1 MNAQQYEESFL
12 LAEKL
17 ITQDPPDF
25 ARAIPLLCEAAEA
38 GHIEAAFQLAGCLIE
53 HHENEQ
59 DLAIAVEYLKQAAR
73 AGHPYARYNLL
84 QLQENNGIEVEKLIA
99 AYQEL
104 AEEGLA
110 PAQLRLMRL
119 YADNGNDQEAVK
131 WALKAAKQQNPQA
144 QYFLAQHYQYSSSP
158 DLEYSHK
165 LYQQSAAQGFIA
177 AHWQLGLQYK
187 LGQGV
192 AQNPEKA
199 IEHLRIAA
207 DYDIVP
213 AQTSLAELL
222 AASNPAEALEWFEK
236 AAEQGDSNAHV
247 ALAEIY
253 LLGKNTERNPQ
264 KAYQHA
270 KFAADQNDPEGLRLL
285 GDIHRYGL
293 GRAVD
298 ADMARQY
305 YQRSADLG
313 NLVAYQKLLSDSALN
328 NQQNYE
334 LTKEIALQRQ
344 EAERLYKLA
353 FAAHYGLKR
362 QQNYAEALDLYHQS
376 AERGHSKSQTNL
388 GMMYYS
394 GQGVPVDYAQAAKWF
409 EAAAKQRDTMA
420 QYNLACLYYHGMGV
434 EKDINNACFWLQEA
448 IQHGHEQ
455 QDVLKELLAQ
465 WKQFAQK
472 TSAA

>member
-1 MNAQQYEESFL
+1 M
-12 LAEKL
+12 
-17 ITQDPPDF
+17 
-25 ARAIPLLCEAAEA
+25 
-38 GHIEAAFQLAGCLIE
+38 
-53 HHENEQ
+53 
-59 DLAIAVEYLKQAAR
+59 
-73 AGHPYARYNLL
+73 
-84 QLQENNGIEVEKLIA
+84 
-99 AYQEL
+99 
-104 AEEGLA
+104 
-110 PAQLRLMRL
+110 
-119 YADNGNDQEAVK
+119 
-131 WALKAAKQQNPQA
+131 
-144 QYFLAQHYQYSSSP
+144 
-158 DLEYSHK
+158 
-165 LYQQSAAQGFIA
+165 
-177 AHWQLGLQYK
+177 
-187 LGQGV
+187 
-192 AQNPEKA
+192 
-199 IEHLRIAA
+199 
-207 DYDIVP
+207 
-213 AQTSLAELL
+213 
-222 AASNPAEALEWFEK
+222 
-236 AAEQGDSNAHV
+236 
-247 ALAEIY
+247 
-253 LLGKNTERNPQ
+253 
-264 KAYQHA
+264 
-270 KFAADQNDPEGLRLL
+270 RLL

-298 ADMARQY
+298 ADTARQY

-472 TSAA
+472 VSAA

>member
-1 MNAQQYEESFL
+1 M
-12 LAEKL
+12 
-17 ITQDPPDF
+17 
-25 ARAIPLLCEAAEA
+25 
-38 GHIEAAFQLAGCLIE
+38 
-53 HHENEQ
+53 
-59 DLAIAVEYLKQAAR
+59 
-73 AGHPYARYNLL
+73 
-84 QLQENNGIEVEKLIA
+84 
-99 AYQEL
+99 
-104 AEEGLA
+104 
-110 PAQLRLMRL
+110 
-119 YADNGNDQEAVK
+119 
-131 WALKAAKQQNPQA
+131 
-144 QYFLAQHYQYSSSP
+144 
-158 DLEYSHK
+158 
-165 LYQQSAAQGFIA
+165 
-177 AHWQLGLQYK
+177 
-187 LGQGV
+187 
-192 AQNPEKA
+192 
-199 IEHLRIAA
+199 
-207 DYDIVP
+207 
-213 AQTSLAELL
+213 
-222 AASNPAEALEWFEK
+222 EWFEK

-253 LLGKNTERNPQ
+253 LLGKNTERDPQ

-298 ADMARQY
+298 ADTARQY

-472 TSAA
+472 VSAA